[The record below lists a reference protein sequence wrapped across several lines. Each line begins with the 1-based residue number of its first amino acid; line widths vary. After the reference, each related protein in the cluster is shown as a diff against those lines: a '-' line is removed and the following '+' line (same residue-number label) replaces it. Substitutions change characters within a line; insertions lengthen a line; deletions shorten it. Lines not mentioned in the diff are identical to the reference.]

1 MTREELKKRI
11 NEDFV
16 SLVAFG
22 LMSSCD
28 PNEFF
33 RKLGIT
39 HLSDVNAQSQF
50 IAFVVGIL
58 KQKKQV
64 EEFALKN
71 LEEPDIIF
79 KVMQELAKECRSPV
93 AYGFITTMACRF
105 CGAGLDKIGRP
116 LHEKDCLIQKAKK
129 FLEEQEKCCGN
140 CDNFDFVS
148 PDGWGQCE
156 FSNCETMHITAEAD
170 GWIDEN
176 DLLLHSTSLCL
187 LVRNNHYCRLGWRE
201 RTV

>member
-1 MTREELKKRI
+1 MTKEELKKRI

-16 SLVAFG
+16 ILVAFG

-71 LEEPDIIF
+71 LEE
-79 KVMQELAKECRSPV
+79 
-93 AYGFITTMACRF
+93 
-105 CGAGLDKIGRP
+105 
-116 LHEKDCLIQKAKK
+116 
-129 FLEEQEKCCGN
+129 QEKCCGN
-140 CDNFDFVS
+140 CDNFYFVC

-156 FSNCETMHITAEAD
+156 FSNCETMHVTAEAD
-170 GWIDEN
+170 GWIVEN

>member
-1 MTREELKKRI
+1 MTKEELKKRI

-16 SLVAFG
+16 ILVAFG
-22 LMSSCD
+22 VMSSCD

-71 LEEPDIIF
+71 LEE
-79 KVMQELAKECRSPV
+79 
-93 AYGFITTMACRF
+93 
-105 CGAGLDKIGRP
+105 
-116 LHEKDCLIQKAKK
+116 
-129 FLEEQEKCCGN
+129 QEKCCGN
-140 CDNFDFVS
+140 CDNSAECYTHVSETRTFCELISGYVDRNDF
-148 PDGWGQCE
+148 
-156 FSNCETMHITAEAD
+156 
-170 GWIDEN
+170 
-176 DLLLHSTSLCL
+176 
-187 LVRNNHYCRLGWRE
+187 CRLGWLVRE
-201 RTV
+201 GWG

>member
-71 LEEPDIIF
+71 LEE
-79 KVMQELAKECRSPV
+79 
-93 AYGFITTMACRF
+93 
-105 CGAGLDKIGRP
+105 
-116 LHEKDCLIQKAKK
+116 
-129 FLEEQEKCCGN
+129 QEKCCGN
-140 CDNFDFVS
+140 CEHWYDLALSDWGRCSKRNQGVNQKDF
-148 PDGWGQCE
+148 
-156 FSNCETMHITAEAD
+156 
-170 GWIDEN
+170 
-176 DLLLHSTSLCL
+176 
-187 LVRNNHYCRLGWRE
+187 CRLGWQE
-201 RTV
+201 RTVK